1 MSSLPYVGMVWV
13 ENGSTKVYH
22 IMWPWNA
29 NLITALRCRMSRMLL
44 GVSFY
49 NAIDD
54 RMLRSTVDEGSAALG
69 ERPN

>member
-1 MSSLPYVGMVWV
+1 MVSL
-13 ENGSTKVYH
+13 
-22 IMWPWNA
+22 
-29 NLITALRCRMSRMLL
+29 
-44 GVSFY
+44 Y

>member
-1 MSSLPYVGMVWV
+1 VVSL
-13 ENGSTKVYH
+13 
-22 IMWPWNA
+22 
-29 NLITALRCRMSRMLL
+29 
-44 GVSFY
+44 Y